1 MRNRL
6 LDQGYI
12 KIRLIRSLKKF
23 IFRYQALVEIRY
35 KSKNDADEAVSVV
48 SLTSS
53 SGGYINGRNSA
64 NLELL
69 IDRTSSIYRYVKLK
83 ALAS

>member
-1 MRNRL
+1 MCDVNL
-6 LDQGYI
+6 FLTFT
-12 KIRLIRSLKKF
+12 SLS
-23 IFRYQALVEIRY
+23 Y
-35 KSKNDADEAVSVV
+35 KSKNDADEAASVV
-48 SLTSS
+48 SLTFS

-69 IDRTSSIYRYVKLK
+69 IDKTSSIYLYVKLK